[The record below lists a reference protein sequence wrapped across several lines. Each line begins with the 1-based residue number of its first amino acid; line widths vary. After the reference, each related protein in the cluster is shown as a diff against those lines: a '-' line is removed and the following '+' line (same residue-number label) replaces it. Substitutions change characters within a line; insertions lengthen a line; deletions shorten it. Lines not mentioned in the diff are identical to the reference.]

1 MPVWL
6 ARRISVKLT
15 AAPEAGVA
23 RRVVLRAGDQTWQA
37 TVVSAGPAAETRDG
51 VIAYDSTPNE
61 VVAAVSDLRD
71 DVQTA
76 VERDGFVDGD
86 QDKRLDALEKKNA
99 AEDRDESEQD
109 ARVEK
114 LETEVEGLII
124 EVDQEEEDEAVQAEH
139 ESSVQA
145 EDESSVQAEDESSV
159 QAEDESSVQAEDE
172 SSLALVPP
180 SPPPVRPRRRGWRG
194 RRWTR

>member
-99 AEDRDESEQD
+99 A
-109 ARVEK
+109 
-114 LETEVEGLII
+114 
-124 EVDQEEEDEAVQAEH
+124 
-139 ESSVQA
+139 
-145 EDESSVQAEDESSV
+145 
-159 QAEDESSVQAEDE
+159 
-172 SSLALVPP
+172 
-180 SPPPVRPRRRGWRG
+180 
-194 RRWTR
+194 